1 MEEKKMSLYEYM
13 NEYQEDVDTYDTEHD
28 AVVTVCFMEEE
39 DAEDNYDRFCL
50 DIIKKVEVE
59 SFAHGD
65 VVVDWSG
72 FVKKNMEQ
80 LKAFAKKYW
89 NNQYEDDEDEF
100 IYQWIRE
107 IHYYLAG
114 YVGESTYK
122 ALNQML
128 ATLE

>member
-13 NEYQEDVDTYDTEHD
+13 NEYQEDVDTYDTEYD
-28 AVVTVCFMEEE
+28 AVVTVCFTEEE

-50 DIIKKVEVE
+50 DIIKKVQVE

-65 VVVDWSG
+65 VIVDWSG
-72 FVKKNMEQ
+72 MI
-80 LKAFAKKYW
+80 KANLEKFKEFTSKYW
-89 NNQYEDDEDEF
+89 KYQYEDDEDEF

-114 YVGESTYK
+114 YVGENTYK
-122 ALNQML
+122 ALNKL
-128 ATLE
+128 LENIV

>member
-1 MEEKKMSLYEYM
+1 MKQSLFDYM
-13 NEYQEDVDTYDTEHD
+13 KEHQEDIDTFDTDYD
-28 AVVTVCFMEEE
+28 AIVTVCYMEEE
-39 DAEDNYDRFCL
+39 DINDNYDKFCIE
-50 DIIKKVEVE
+50 IIKKVMVE
-59 SFAHGD
+59 SAAHGD

-72 FVKKNMEQ
+72 FVKKNMKQ
-80 LKAFAKKYW
+80 LKAFTEKYW

-122 ALNQML
+122 VLNQML
-128 ATLE
+128 ATLG